1 MVIALKEGIYA
12 AEQRLD
18 GQPVAGAGDVL
29 ALFLSLNP
37 GLTSISMRC
46 QARPK
51 EGWWRGVIPRALWR
65 VCVAPHSAQMIGGH
79 TGAGA
84 ALTHQVKV
92 SRPRRG

>member
-37 GLTSISMRC
+37 GLTSLSMRY
-46 QARPK
+46 QARPNK
-51 EGWWRGVIPRALWR
+51 RGTRRSLRSAFVVRRAAYGS
-65 VCVAPHSAQMIGGH
+65 C
-79 TGAGA
+79 
-84 ALTHQVKV
+84 
-92 SRPRRG
+92 